1 VNLDKREMM
10 DFVDVENG
18 DFPRERERER
28 RLQTQTCFRER
39 ERCLCLFCY
48 YGMIFSICVVN
59 KVVSFLVVF
68 VYTFLAK
75 IN

>member
-1 VNLDKREMM
+1 MI

-39 ERCLCLFCY
+39 
-48 YGMIFSICVVN
+48 
-59 KVVSFLVVF
+59 
-68 VYTFLAK
+68 
-75 IN
+75 

>member
-1 VNLDKREMM
+1 LLMLKMVIFL
-10 DFVDVENG
+10 
-18 DFPRERERER
+18 EREREDFR
-28 RLQTQTCFRER
+28 HRLVLERDR

-75 IN
+75 INWW

>member
-18 DFPRERERER
+18 DFPRERER

-39 ERCLCLFCY
+39 
-48 YGMIFSICVVN
+48 
-59 KVVSFLVVF
+59 
-68 VYTFLAK
+68 
-75 IN
+75 